1 MKSCR
6 DEVIRER
13 EEIYNEIVRTL
24 TNYEIPEDEDHK
36 TTEEDLYLLLVKIQN
51 RWEDTITAEV
61 Q

>member
-6 DEVIRER
+6 DEVIRGR

-61 Q
+61 